1 MKTPDIHWLGH
12 AAFRIRAASGLEIYI
27 DPFRLNGELPRAG
40 LVLITH
46 AHHDHC
52 SPKDLALI
60 CGKNT
65 VIAAPPSALPV
76 LQEAGYAASE
86 MRTGSRAEL
95 LGIPV
100 EAVPAYNIGKQF
112 HPRSDGNN
120 GYILT
125 VDGTRVYH
133 AGDTD
138 RIPEM
143 KGFKADIAML
153 PIGGTYTMDAA
164 EAALAA
170 EDMKV
175 PLLIPMHYGTHVG
188 KMEYAQDLARL
199 HPDGLLILP
208 KE

>member
-12 AAFRIRAASGLEIYI
+12 AAFRILAGNGLEIYI
-27 DPFRLNGELPRAG
+27 DPFRLSGKLPQAG

-52 SPKDLALI
+52 SPDDLALI
-60 CGKNT
+60 CGKDT
-65 VIAAPPSALPV
+65 LIAAPPSALPI
-76 LQEAGYAASE
+76 LQKAGHTASVIL
-86 MRTGSRAEL
+86 TNSTAEL
-95 LGIPV
+95 KGITV
-100 EAVPAYNIGKQF
+100 EAVPAYNIGKSF
-112 HPRSDGNN
+112 HPKSDGNN

-143 KGFKADIAML
+143 KNIKTDIAML

-188 KMEYAQDLARL
+188 KMEYARDLARL
-199 HPDGLLILP
+199 RPAGLLILP